1 MAKRRK
7 IPPRPREAPAPK
19 PKAEKPAFS
28 SPFKDLKKLL
38 GERPKPKSADRKPIE
53 RAKAVATAVTPVVV
67 AEPVPVLDDAAL
79 FHQAVDGV
87 RRLGDQRPVR
97 VVPKPEVTLEIISE
111 DAEVLAQLS
120 DLVSGVG
127 TFELTETEEYTEGT
141 RLGLDPRLVT
151 RLRRGEFAVQA
162 HIDLHGMI
170 QADAKLALEEF
181 IVGSVRKGLRT
192 VLVVHGRGLRS
203 PGGIRTGTWAG
214 TCWRLQPRGRPTAAR
229 VRCTCCSGAI
239 AVARGSTSCKGPSA
253 ATDWRAAHER
263 PLHRNSGFFV
273 GAVRERPSL
282 ISKRKRGRFNQ
293 PRLRVFTFHCKERTT
308 RSNLALQ
315 DE

>member
-7 IPPRPREAPAPK
+7 IPPPPREAPTHK

-28 SPFKDLKKLL
+28 SPFKDLKKML
-38 GERPKPKSADRKPIE
+38 GERPQPKVAAKPVE
-53 RAKAVATAVTPVVV
+53 RAKAAATATPI
-67 AEPVPVLDDAAL
+67 AASEPAPMLDDAAM
-79 FHQAVDGV
+79 FRQAVDGV

-97 VVPKPEVTLEIISE
+97 VVPKPEVTLEIVSE

-141 RLGLDPRLVT
+141 RLGLDPRLMT

-181 IVGSVRKGLRT
+181 IVSSVRKGLRA

-203 PGGIRTGTWAG
+203 PGGMPILKHAAAQWLSHGHMGGFVLAFATARPADGGAG
-214 TCWRLQPRGRPTAAR
+214 AMYVLLRRDRRRARFDVLQ
-229 VRCTCCSGAI
+229 GA
-239 AVARGSTSCKGPSA
+239 
-253 ATDWRAAHER
+253 
-263 PLHRNSGFFV
+263 
-273 GAVRERPSL
+273 
-282 ISKRKRGRFNQ
+282 KRR
-293 PRLRVFTFHCKERTT
+293 
-308 RSNLALQ
+308 
-315 DE
+315 D